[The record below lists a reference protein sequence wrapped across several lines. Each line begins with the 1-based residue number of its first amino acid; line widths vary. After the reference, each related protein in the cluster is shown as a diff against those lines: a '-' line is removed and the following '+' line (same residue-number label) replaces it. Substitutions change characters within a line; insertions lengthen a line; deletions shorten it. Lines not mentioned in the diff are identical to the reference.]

1 MTKKEITINGNTYP
15 IAFTMDTMIN
25 FEEIADKSFFDTDLK
40 RLKDRMAIIM
50 AAAITADEKTK
61 LTVEELRG
69 SGDLE
74 AVQQIIAAFNIVMEA
89 STEFFK
95 VPAVVADEE
104 KAENQPDE
112 KAPEEAKN

>member
-50 AAAITADEKTK
+50 AAVITADENTK

-69 SGDLE
+69 SGDLA
-74 AVQQIIAAFNIVMEA
+74 AVQQIIAAFNVVMEA

-95 VPAVVADEE
+95 IPAVEPKDEKPADE
-104 KAENQPDE
+104 QTDE
-112 KAPEEAKN
+112 DKAKN